1 MSDSALPEANTR
13 AARQLSVVWIV
24 PIVAILA
31 GFWMIYDTLSKRG
44 PEITLTIAN
53 AEGIEVDKTVIKVL
67 DVNIGKI
74 NSIRLSPDNKSVV
87 MTARLNAGTDSL
99 LRKDTQL
106 WVIKPRFDKG
116 RVSGLSTLFSGAFI
130 QLQPGKA
137 QESRREFTVLPNPPV
152 TAPNVPGLRINL
164 TSRGVGALS
173 VGDPVLYED
182 FPVGRIETVKI
193 DPIQRTFSYSL
204 YIEQAYAKLVTENS
218 RFWTSSGIQLRTGI
232 DGLKFSTGS
241 LESLISGGVSFNV
254 PQGLPPGEP
263 IQDMASFTLYPD
275 QDSINEHTDERHI
288 NYVALF
294 NNSVRGLVVGAPIEY
309 RGLRVGTV
317 AAVPYLS
324 QTRAKHLFEQKEIPV
339 LLRLEIGRME
349 SFIGKTLESDWR
361 KEIDLAIRQGLSVRL
376 KSGNLVTGAVFVDM
390 DFDKKFKNHSM
401 AMFDGLFVIPSS
413 YGGLAQIEN
422 KVSSLLDKLDSLPF
436 QELLQNANQTTVDAN
451 KLLIE
456 LTQLTEQIKAMAAS
470 PDAQQLPQQL
480 KQTMDSLQQTLD
492 GLSPK
497 SPMYQELNRS
507 IENLNHLLRDIRPV
521 IRTINER
528 PNALLFDRNVKDEAP
543 KGAKP

>member
-44 PEITLTIAN
+44 PEVTLTIAN

-116 RVSGLSTLFSGAFI
+116 RVSGLSTIFSGAFI

-137 QESRREFTVLPNPPV
+137 QESRREFMVLPNPPV

-193 DPIQRTFSYSL
+193 DPTQRIFSYSL
-204 YIEQAYAKLVTENS
+204 YIEKAYAKLVTENS
-218 RFWTSSGIQLRTGI
+218 RFWTSSGIQFRTGI

-254 PQGLPPGEP
+254 PQGLAPGEP

-324 QTRAKHLFEQKEIPV
+324 KTQVKHLFEQKEIPV

-349 SFIGKTLESDWR
+349 SFIGKKLESDWR

-401 AMFDGLFVIPSS
+401 SMFDGLFVIPAS

-456 LTQLTEQIKAMAAS
+456 LTQLTKEVKAIAAS
-470 PDAQQLPQQL
+470 PDAQHLPQQL

>member
-1 MSDSALPEANTR
+1 
-13 AARQLSVVWIV
+13 
-24 PIVAILA
+24 
-31 GFWMIYDTLSKRG
+31 
-44 PEITLTIAN
+44 
-53 AEGIEVDKTVIKVL
+53 
-67 DVNIGKI
+67 
-74 NSIRLSPDNKSVV
+74 
-87 MTARLNAGTDSL
+87 
-99 LRKDTQL
+99 
-106 WVIKPRFDKG
+106 
-116 RVSGLSTLFSGAFI
+116 
-130 QLQPGKA
+130 
-137 QESRREFTVLPNPPV
+137 
-152 TAPNVPGLRINL
+152 
-164 TSRGVGALS
+164 
-173 VGDPVLYED
+173 
-182 FPVGRIETVKI
+182 
-193 DPIQRTFSYSL
+193 
-204 YIEQAYAKLVTENS
+204 
-218 RFWTSSGIQLRTGI
+218 
-232 DGLKFSTGS
+232 
-241 LESLISGGVSFNV
+241 
-254 PQGLPPGEP
+254 
-263 IQDMASFTLYPD
+263 
-275 QDSINEHTDERHI
+275 
-288 NYVALF
+288 
-294 NNSVRGLVVGAPIEY
+294 
-309 RGLRVGTV
+309 
-317 AAVPYLS
+317 
-324 QTRAKHLFEQKEIPV
+324 
-339 LLRLEIGRME
+339 ME

-376 KSGNLVTGAVFVDM
+376 KSGNLVTGALFVDM